1 MLSQF
6 SLFSVIL
13 ILLGGRCFY
22 GINGEQQQQEQQQQ
36 QQPEQPAKI
45 EEITDVIIYC

>member
-22 GINGEQQQQEQQQQ
+22 GINGEEQQQQ
-36 QQPEQPAKI
+36 QQQSEQSNTG
-45 EEITDVIIYC
+45 EITDVIIYC